1 MLGAFKGQ
9 LISKGNLVFFI
20 HPKNE
25 LENDDFSPSLFN
37 EADIYR
43 SFLGELKEPK
53 SPFEIN

>member
-25 LENDDFSPSLFN
+25 LENYDFSPSLFN
-37 EADIYR
+37 EADIFR
-43 SFLGELKEPK
+43 SFLGEMKEPK
-53 SPFEIN
+53 SPF